1 MIDFIRVIALSLVA
15 IFIGHQLFKYVKS
28 TYLDTNATRNMLR
41 ESKQMYEEIARHLNN
56 NNNNNNK
63 QVGPN
68 KKGNNVNFCE
78 EENIVTEIPTRHE
91 NMSNITSLSDLGI
104 ISNPETYE
112 YDTHNHSNID
122 NIQMQS
128 ELTNFINEL
137 SN

>member
-41 ESKQMYEEIARHLNN
+41 ESKQMYEDIASHL
-56 NNNNNNK
+56 NNNNK

-78 EENIVTEIPTRHE
+78 EENIVTEIPNRHE
-91 NMSNITSLSDLGI
+91 NMSSTVTSLSDLGI
-104 ISNPETYE
+104 ISNLETYE